1 MAREKSFDMAEEFAA
16 LDFHSIRLEDRF
28 VRTMETRIQQPDK
41 SIWEAGE
48 SRVEASDFS
57 PRQSAGRWGMKVLTG
72 RRSSGRAGK
81 RPYAAWPAVAEP
93 FQRFRTPRGSAT
105 TPA

>member
-28 VRTMETRIQQPDK
+28 VRTMETLIQQPDK

-48 SRVEASDFS
+48 TRAEDKGVCRTLGNKSFDREEIVRARREAAI
-57 PRQSAGRWGMKVLTG
+57 RRMAGCGG
-72 RRSSGRAGK
+72 AI
-81 RPYAAWPAVAEP
+81 PAVQDAAGVNYDTRLKTE
-93 FQRFRTPRGSAT
+93 
-105 TPA
+105 